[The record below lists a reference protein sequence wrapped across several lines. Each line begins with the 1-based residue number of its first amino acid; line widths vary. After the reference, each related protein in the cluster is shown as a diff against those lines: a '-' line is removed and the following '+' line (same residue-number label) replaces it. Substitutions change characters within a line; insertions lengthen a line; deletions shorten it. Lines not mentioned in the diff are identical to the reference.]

1 MRSALLRDP
10 SLIKIVTLYMK
21 LGLVFTLAV
30 LAIYFLI
37 NRSGQADTPRLARL
51 RQLAIGGAFS
61 LLGYLQITW
70 IIMSMAA
77 AWPLTFWR
85 VIRRSD
91 RALD

>member
-30 LAIYFLI
+30 LAIYFLM

-51 RQLAIGGAFS
+51 RQLASGSAFS
-61 LLGYLQITW
+61 LLGYLQIAW
-70 IIMSMAA
+70 SILSMSA
-77 AWPLTFWR
+77 AWPLTLWR

>member
-1 MRSALLRDP
+1 MRSALLRDT
-10 SLIKIVTLYMK
+10 SLIKIVPLCMK
-21 LGLVFTLAV
+21 PALILTLAL
-30 LAIYFLI
+30 LAIYFLM

-61 LLGYLQITW
+61 LLGYLQIAW

-77 AWPLTFWR
+77 AWPLTLWR

>member
-1 MRSALLRDP
+1 VRSALLRDP

-30 LAIYFLI
+30 LAIYFLV

-51 RQLAIGGAFS
+51 RELAMASTLS
-61 LLGYLQITW
+61 LLGYLQIAW